1 VTLGESRKFDLD
13 RAAPWIL
20 LMGLFGIPA
29 AGWVAL
35 VLALQIPRSIYGES
49 APFLFIFEMGSLITL
64 IVLLFMLRLCLA
76 LPSAPRGL
84 YRDVLDF
91 LAVARW
97 HPSVKAAL
105 VGLIVLPAAWYIHG
119 EFWRFTML
127 RTMGWRALR
136 SVDLQA
142 GLDGIAAVNQLAL
155 TGGIPLLFGLHM
167 LSRRRPAYRLLPWL
181 LVPFLFVGTAIGVVF
196 IVAIMH

>member
-1 VTLGESRKFDLD
+1 MTLGASREFGLD
-13 RAAPWIL
+13 RASPTIL
-20 LMGLFGIPA
+20 LMGLFGIPV

-35 VLALQIPRSIYGES
+35 VLALEIPRFIYGKS
-49 APFLFIFEMGSLITL
+49 APVLFVFEMGSLITL
-64 IVLLFMLRLCLA
+64 FVLLFALRLCLA
-76 LPSAPRGL
+76 LPSAPQGL

-91 LAVARW
+91 LAIARW

-119 EFWRFTML
+119 QPWLLTVL
-127 RTMGWRALR
+127 RTMGRRALR
-136 SVDLQA
+136 SVDVQA
-142 GLDGIAAVNQLAL
+142 GLDGIAAAYQLSL

-167 LSRRRPAYRLLPWL
+167 LSRRKPTNRLLPWL

-196 IVAIMH
+196 IVTMMH